1 MTQTTSASKLTA
13 LAFSAKKQG
22 KINAQPKLKLTTQ
35 ERMTSNMRKLKTLS
49 ISIFLITATTLATLA
64 TACGSSEPEVVV
76 QTVETIRQVV
86 VTSAP
91 ERIVETVVVQ
101 EVVEKEVVQTV
112 EVERV
117 VEKTVVETVEV
128 EKIVEVTAEAEEPAT
143 DESMTMM
150 MTDDG
155 QIPRNR
161 QLVLLWGGSGG
172 VGSAGQYTNHDIWN
186 VYGGLSHQDGGQLI
200 FEPLAFYS
208 AFNDTEYPWLAESWE
223 YNDDFT
229 QLTINTRD
237 GITWSDGTPF
247 GAHDVAYTLDYL
259 LNNSGLARSGQVQKD
274 VESVEQID
282 DNTVVV
288 NFLGPRPKF
297 FYFMTYKFDIG
308 LYIVPKHIF
317 EGEDWLE
324 FSNFDLQKGWPVT
337 TGPWEVVQTSP
348 EQKILNRRDSWW
360 AVEQGLV
367 DVMPE
372 VLQIV
377 YLPNP
382 GETQMAQGMIANR
395 ADASLSLQTGTMREV
410 LARNPAI
417 ITHSGYNPPYGY
429 VDWWPVGLLFNA
441 SEPPYN
447 DKRVRWAV
455 SYYLNR
461 EQLIDVGFGGA
472 GTLSYLPMPSYAPL
486 QRYFDAVEDELA
498 GPYDTT
504 EYNPE
509 KADALM
515 MEAGYS
521 KNSDGYWE
529 KDGNVVICDILSF
542 GIFNHYG
549 TLVARQLDNAGIKSS
564 YSTPPDAWSRQSAGE
579 ASCGLRGH
587 GGSVRDPYF
596 TMNLYYSTPDSPNA
610 YHWSNDRFNELT
622 DQVFATSI
630 DDYAKLEELWTQ
642 AARIW
647 LDELPDVQVLEFY
660 HRIPMNTTYWTNWP
674 THDNPYTNG
683 AFWHLTFQL
692 ILNNIKAVQ
701 S

>member
-1 MTQTTSASKLTA
+1 MKRISLVMVISAV
-13 LAFSAKKQG
+13 LAFA
-22 KINAQPKLKLTTQ
+22 I
-35 ERMTSNMRKLKTLS
+35 
-49 ISIFLITATTLATLA
+49 
-64 TACGSSEPEVVV
+64 ACGGTE
-76 QTVETIRQVV
+76 TV
-86 VTSAP
+86 
-91 ERIVETVVVQ
+91 VETVVV
-101 EVVEKEVVQTV
+101 ERVITAAPERVVETV

-117 VEKTVVETVEV
+117 VEVEKLVEVEV
-128 EKIVEVTAEAEEPAT
+128 EKIVEVEVTAEAMM
-143 DESMTMM
+143 DDGMM
-150 MTDDG
+150 MDDG
-155 QIPRNR
+155 VIPRER
-161 QLVLLWGGSGG
+161 QFIMLWGGSGG

-186 VYGGLSHQDGGQLI
+186 VYGGLSHQDAGQLI

-208 AFNDTEYPWLAESWE
+208 AFNDTEYPWLAESWS

-229 QLTINTRD
+229 ELTINTRQ
-237 GITWSDGTPF
+237 GVEWSDGTPF
-247 GAHDVAYTLDYL
+247 GAHDVAYTLEHL
-259 LNNSGLARSGQVQKD
+259 RTNSGLARAGQVQAD
-274 VESVEQID
+274 VESVEQVD

-288 NFLGPRPKF
+288 NFFGPRPKF
-297 FYFMTYKFDIG
+297 MYFMTYKFDIG
-308 LYIVPKHIF
+308 LYIVPKHVF
-317 EGEDWLE
+317 EGKDWLE
-324 FSNFDLQKGWPVT
+324 FSNYDPAQGWPVS
-337 TGPWEVVQTSP
+337 TGPWEVIQTTPQS
-348 EQKILNRRDSWW
+348 KILNRRDSWW

-367 DVMPE
+367 DKMPE

-377 YLPNP
+377 YIPNP
-382 GETQMAQGMIANR
+382 GETQMAQEMIANR

-461 EQLIDVGFGGA
+461 EQLIEIGFGGA
-472 GTLSYLPMPSYAPL
+472 GTLSYLPIPTYAPL
-486 QRYFDAVEDELA
+486 QRYIDVVEEKLTTTH
-498 GPYDTT
+498 DTT

-515 MEAGYS
+515 MEAGFT

-529 KDGNVVICDILSF
+529 KDGDVVICDILSF

-549 TLVARQLDNAGIKSS
+549 PIVSRQLDNHGIKSS
-564 YSTPPDAWSRQSAGE
+564 YSTPPDAWSRQSSGE

-596 TMNLYYSTPDSPNA
+596 TLNLYTGGDPATYDPEQPQGPDNRPPNA
-610 YHWSNDRFNELT
+610 YHWYNAEFNAITEE
-622 DQVFATSI
+622 VFATAI
-630 DDYAKLEELWTQ
+630 DDIATLEELW
-642 AARIW
+642 ADAMDIW
-647 LDELPDVQVLEFY
+647 LEELPDVQVLEFY

-674 THDNPYTNG
+674 THDNPYVNG

-692 ILNNIKAVQ
+692 ILNELEPVQ
-701 S
+701 